1 MEQERWEIRAT
12 SCAALKTAERA
23 REGNILGKYTQ
34 RGRDPVLQGT
44 AAKFRN
50 EVLAGPKGVWSHKLN
65 LVWRDHLVIYCWLG
79 PRACPNRC

>member
-12 SCAALKTAERA
+12 SCAALKAAERA

-44 AAKFRN
+44 AAKIQKR
-50 EVLAGPKGVWSHKLN
+50 GPSGAKGSMVTQTQPGLERSPCDLL
-65 LVWRDHLVIYCWLG
+65 LV
-79 PRACPNRC
+79 RA